1 MTDKLR
7 ILIVHNR
14 YRLPGGED
22 TVVSTETRL
31 LRDRGHDVEEYIES
45 NEEPFGLADSARLY
59 WSASAGQRLEQVARA
74 FAPDVAHFHNVFYR
88 ITPSSYW
95 NLGRFAVPVIQTLH
109 NFRLGCVNG
118 RLSRNGVPC
127 ELCLGRMSFWPGVYY
142 ACFHNSAPQSFALAT
157 SVKTHR
163 LIGSFSR
170 VDTFIA
176 LSRFAAARHLR
187 YGIPEAK
194 LVIKPNCI
202 YPDPGHVAMD
212 REPFCLFAGRLEID
226 KGVRVLLEAA
236 RLLPSGIQI
245 CIAGSGPLEHEVVAA
260 LASLPNV
267 RFLGQLPRDEVL
279 GLMRKARC
287 LIFPAL
293 AYENFPMTLAE
304 AFSIGLP
311 VVASDLGAAAE
322 IIQHGCTGLL
332 FKVGSSAALSERL
345 AELWPDHARLDR
357 IRSAARSVFEARFS
371 GDATYEQL
379 HDIYR
384 SAVKRAS
391 HPSAGK

>member
-1 MTDKLR
+1 VKDKLR

-22 TVVSTETRL
+22 TVVSTEARL

-45 NEEPFGLADSARLY
+45 NDEPFGLADSARLY
-59 WSASAGQRLEQVARA
+59 WSPGAGQKLERAARA

-95 NLGRFAVPVIQTLH
+95 NLKLVPVVQTLH

-127 ELCLGRMSFWPGVYY
+127 ELCLGRLSFWPGVYY
-142 ACFHNSAPQSFALAT
+142 SCFHNSALQSFALAT
-157 SVKTHR
+157 SIKAHR

-176 LSRFAAARHLR
+176 LSRFAAVRHLR
-187 YGIPEAK
+187 YGIPETK
-194 LVIKPNCI
+194 LVIKPNCV
-202 YPDPGHVAMD
+202 YPDPGLVAAD

-236 RLLPSGIQI
+236 RLVPSGIQI
-245 CIAGSGPLEHEVVAA
+245 CIAGGGPLEHEVVAA
-260 LASLPNV
+260 SASLPNV
-267 RFLGQLPRDEVL
+267 RFLGQLPRDAVL
-279 GLMRKARC
+279 DLMRKARC
-287 LIFPAL
+287 LVFPAL

-311 VVASDLGAAAE
+311 VVASNLGAAAE
-322 IIQHGCTGLL
+322 IIQHGSTGLL
-332 FKVGSSAALSERL
+332 FEVGSPVALSERL
-345 AELWPDHARLDR
+345 AELWHDSARLDR
-357 IRSAARSVFEARFS
+357 IRAAARSVFEARFS
-371 GDATYEQL
+371 GNATYEQL
-379 HDIYR
+379 QDIYG
-384 SAVKRAS
+384 SAIKRAS
-391 HPSAGK
+391 HPI